1 MERSNEEWLRDLRSS
16 GPTYNA
22 AVNDLWEYLFRG
34 VCAYLCQK
42 RSDLS
47 RYDYEER
54 CQLAEDMAQD
64 AILSVLDHLETFR
77 GDSRFTTWAYRIA
90 INAAIAELRRRHW
103 QWVSLDA
110 VLNPDDDVYTL
121 AQLIENPS
129 AVDPAYTLEQ
139 QRLWA
144 ILRETMQE
152 VLNERQR
159 FVLINALFRQVPGE
173 VIAERLGTNRNN
185 VYKITHDA
193 RVKLR
198 DALIKRGI
206 TKEDVAQVFTEGRV
220 ELEGFDTPTLQKEVA

>member
-16 GPTYNA
+16 GPLYNA
-22 AVNDLWEYLFRG
+22 AVNDLWEYLFRV

-54 CQLAEDMAQD
+54 RQLAEDIAQD
-64 AILSVLDHLETFR
+64 AILNVLDHLETFR

-90 INAAIAELRRRHW
+90 INAAITKLRRRHW

-110 VLNPDDDVYTL
+110 VLNPDDDAYTL
-121 AQLIENPS
+121 AQLVENPS
-129 AVDPAYTLEQ
+129 AADPAYSVEQ
-139 QRLWA
+139 QQLWA

-152 VLNERQR
+152 VLTERHQ

-173 VIAERLGTNRNN
+173 VIAERLGTNPSN
-185 VYKITHDA
+185 VYKITYDA

-198 DALIKRGI
+198 DALLERGI

-220 ELEGFDTPTLQKEVA
+220 ELEEFDTQIMQKEAA